1 AYELVSDWA
10 PHLPRSIRQ
19 ALYCGCPIWP
29 REGPMRG
36 VNAVA
41 LTATLALAAFV
52 EFAVPASAQ
61 APAVTAFEGARLIV
75 GNGRPSIENG
85 TLVVEGSKIAQAGPA
100 VDVRVPEGATRVNLP
115 GKPVMPMLIDT
126 HTHLSQTREG
136 LTRDLKRRA
145 YYGVSA
151 AMSMGTSE
159 TGAEL
164 EMRGETAPGMARL
177 FTAWRGITRPEPGRG
192 TA

>member
-36 VNAVA
+36 VDAVA
-41 LTATLALAAFV
+41 LTATLALAVFA
-52 EFAVPASAQ
+52 EFAVPARAQ

-85 TLVVEGSKIAQAGPA
+85 TLVVEGTKITQAGAAGGVYVPA
-100 VDVRVPEGATRVNLP
+100 GRPRVGP
-115 GKPVMPMLIDT
+115 
-126 HTHLSQTREG
+126 S
-136 LTRDLKRRA
+136 
-145 YYGVSA
+145 
-151 AMSMGTSE
+151 
-159 TGAEL
+159 
-164 EMRGETAPGMARL
+164 
-177 FTAWRGITRPEPGRG
+177 
-192 TA
+192 